1 MANESETK
9 KKTTTTNTAKKKTNG
24 NTPKKKTTNNQP
36 KKNNNQAAKKNTNG
50 VKKSNNTPKKKTNT
64 ANKNLENTLEMP
76 IKKAPKHAA
85 GNKKKT
91 NNNTPKK
98 KTNNQPKKVQTP
110 KVEAPKVELPK
121 KVEPKVEVKEEVKVE
136 IKKAEVVENKKIK
149 EKEEVE
155 KVIEHINEKEFDPK
169 KVSPAAV
176 DTKAE
181 RDRIVQAYV
190 EKEEVSDN
198 LKKIN
203 REIRKEARAAA
214 ADKRD
219 KLIDLGILVVIVGLF
234 ILVLTTYL
242 TGSLDLSYTITNY
255 LVIAALAVEAIGIIV
270 IIYNSIR
277 KK

>member
-9 KKTTTTNTAKKKTNG
+9 KKNTTTNTSKKKTNG
-24 NTPKKKTTNNQP
+24 NTPKKQT
-36 KKNNNQAAKKNTNG
+36 NNQAAKKNTNG
-50 VKKSNNTPKKKTNT
+50 VKKTNNTPKKKTNNANKQA

-76 IKKAPKHAA
+76 IKKQPKHAA

-91 NNNTPKK
+91 NNNQPKK
-98 KTNNQPKKVQTP
+98 KNNNQPKKVQTP
-110 KVEAPKVELPK
+110 KVEVPK
-121 KVEPKVEVKEEVKVE
+121 KVEQKVEVKEEVKVE
-136 IKKAEVVENKKIK
+136 IKKAKVVEDKKAK

-169 KVSPAAV
+169 KVAPEAV

-190 EKEEVSDN
+190 EKEEVADN

-203 REIRKEARAAA
+203 REMRKEQRIAA

-219 KLIDLGILVVIVGLF
+219 KLIDLGILVVIIGLF

-255 LVIAALAVEAIGIIV
+255 LVITALVVEAIGIIV